1 LPEGNRLLCANIQI
15 NADTILEDNETFLVQ
30 ISLTDPDVFFGITS
44 SIVSIEDND
53 GKVYPFTI
61 P

>member
-53 GKVYPFTI
+53 GKVHPFTI